1 MIRRVLLTAALVG
14 ASVLVVPG
22 SPAQA
27 RACRIDH
34 ECVTTYYADSGRTT
48 VVGERYES
56 CSGTVYTWGVRSGYP
71 TFVESP
77 C

>member
-1 MIRRVLLTAALVG
+1 ML
-14 ASVLVVPG
+14 
-22 SPAQA
+22 
-27 RACRIDH
+27 
-34 ECVTTYYADSGRTT
+34 
-48 VVGERYES
+48 GEKYES